1 MPKRIDHVAIIVRN
15 IEQALVFYRDTLGIS
30 PSEIKEVP
38 TEQVRIAF
46 LPMGGPGGSEIEL
59 IEPTTPDSSL
69 ARFLEKH
76 GEGLH
81 HICLEVEDIDASWQE
96 MQAQGAAVLDKEP
109 RIAAAGRAI
118 FLHPKSTHGVLAVVD
133 PVDACSAKHPALLF
147 RARDQVVVLLGRP
160 QGDIDRVEVRVLL
173 MFGPGEARGDG
184 LPGRLGDVLD
194 VYKAVATAE
203 IGKDHQDEVG
213 IRGAGVKRRA
223 RKARGGLDHA
233 ATEL

>member
-15 IEQALVFYRDTLGIS
+15 IEQALVFYRDTLGIP

-81 HICLEVEDIDASWQE
+81 HICLEVADIDAALAE
-96 MQAQGAAVLDKEP
+96 MQQKGALVLDKQP
-109 RIAAAGRAI
+109 RIAAEGRAI
-118 FLHPKSTHGVLAVVD
+118 FLHPKGTNGVLLE
-133 PVDACSAKHPALLF
+133 LL
-147 RARDQVVVLLGRP
+147 
-160 QGDIDRVEVRVLL
+160 E
-173 MFGPGEARGDG
+173 
-184 LPGRLGDVLD
+184 
-194 VYKAVATAE
+194 
-203 IGKDHQDEVG
+203 
-213 IRGAGVKRRA
+213 KR
-223 RKARGGLDHA
+223 
-233 ATEL
+233 